1 MAAMRRRSEATGAL
15 PCAFAFAFM
24 AGAIAIA
31 VNFGNQRH
39 IPIDWTFSFFETFMR
54 DMPWP
59 WAAGGCAVSIFGC
72 IAGEKA
78 RNRGAGLV
86 ATVAVT
92 GCLMLAL
99 GYVMILFYAVGGYAK
114 LLDFLR

>member
-1 MAAMRRRSEATGAL
+1 
-15 PCAFAFAFM
+15 
-24 AGAIAIA
+24 
-31 VNFGNQRH
+31 
-39 IPIDWTFSFFETFMR
+39 
-54 DMPWP
+54 
-59 WAAGGCAVSIFGC
+59 
-72 IAGEKA
+72 
-78 RNRGAGLV
+78 V